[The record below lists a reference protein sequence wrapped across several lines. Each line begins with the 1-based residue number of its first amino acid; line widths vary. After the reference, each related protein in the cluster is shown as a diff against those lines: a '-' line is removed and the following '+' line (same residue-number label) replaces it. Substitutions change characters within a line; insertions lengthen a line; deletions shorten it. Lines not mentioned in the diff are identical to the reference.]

1 MSLIGTPNITNGGG
15 LDIIHTLRFPST
27 EWTSFEWK
35 KTHDWWNNTIL
46 DKLLAQVIILISSH
60 FLANDSGPKQVPLLL
75 SNQVLNMHQLAS
87 LGHTIFAQYCSL
99 IVLHCYN
106 INMMDCFSLPNY
118 HFYRILVQNYIKL
131 QGKDNVLFLVFFTET
146 SDQDWVLN
154 FKIDNQ
160 VDLLHFIYN

>member
-1 MSLIGTPNITNGGG
+1 
-15 LDIIHTLRFPST
+15 
-27 EWTSFEWK
+27 
-35 KTHDWWNNTIL
+35 
-46 DKLLAQVIILISSH
+46 
-60 FLANDSGPKQVPLLL
+60 
-75 SNQVLNMHQLAS
+75 
-87 LGHTIFAQYCSL
+87 
-99 IVLHCYN
+99 
-106 INMMDCFSLPNY
+106 MDCFSLPNY